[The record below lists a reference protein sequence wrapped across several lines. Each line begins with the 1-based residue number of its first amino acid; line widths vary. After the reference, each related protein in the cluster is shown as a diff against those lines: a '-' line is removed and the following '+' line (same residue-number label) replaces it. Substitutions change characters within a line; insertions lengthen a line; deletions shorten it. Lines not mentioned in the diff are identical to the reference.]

1 VLTRVPRLHDRKTTN
16 PEPPPRLTRK
26 ETHTVKNLIRLKD
39 SRAVRMAASAVAV
52 AAVIA
57 GATGTVAGQ
66 GNAAPTAKA
75 DNAPTKNAKFKH
87 AKLKRGLLKIKGT
100 RASDAI
106 ALD

>member
-1 VLTRVPRLHDRKTTN
+1 
-16 PEPPPRLTRK
+16 
-26 ETHTVKNLIRLKD
+26 
-39 SRAVRMAASAVAV
+39 MAASAVAV

-57 GATGTVAGQ
+57 GATGIVAGQ
-66 GNAAPTAKA
+66 GNGAPPAKA

-106 ALD
+106 ALRLKAGDPGTPPGRLW